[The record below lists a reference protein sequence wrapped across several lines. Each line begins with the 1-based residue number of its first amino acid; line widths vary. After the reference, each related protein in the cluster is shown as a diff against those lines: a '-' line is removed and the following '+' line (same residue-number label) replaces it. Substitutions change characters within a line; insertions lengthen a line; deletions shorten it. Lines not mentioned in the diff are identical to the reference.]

1 MDDQRRPTLQAIA
14 RESYQD
20 MSHRNQ
26 VSAATLGPV
35 GSTAAGRPVTAYAR
49 LGQLAAK
56 ARHGVSRLVTN
67 IRKIF
72 SFFSEFGQDLYLYLR
87 YNGHSPLVPGNR
99 RLFYRTVIETHA
111 IEKGLSLGKPRPLFG
126 KDKIHYIMASLRRY
140 DRTDSAFPVEMGLGA
155 LAAYVDEHRSRG
167 IEDTFLDTVDKY
179 VGHAARDREAVLTGG
194 VKFVLPPPRDQEGM
208 TPQQL
213 LLTRTSCRMFQPV
226 EVPPGLVEDVVRLAQ
241 SAPSQCNRQATRAH
255 FYRDKPTIDRLLQLQ
270 AGSAGFADTVRNLF
284 VISSELSAWGG
295 AQQRNQLYVDGALFA
310 MNLLLACRAYGLASC
325 PLNLAVGNATERGI
339 RRVGNIPS
347 SERLV
352 VMIAI
357 GYAETEAL
365 KAASSPRRALGEV
378 LSIH

>member
-1 MDDQRRPTLQAIA
+1 
-14 RESYQD
+14 

-26 VSAATLGPV
+26 ISAATLGPV
-35 GSTAAGRPVTAYAR
+35 GSTAAGRPAAAYAR
-49 LGQLAAK
+49 LRQLAAS
-56 ARHGVSRLVTN
+56 AGRGASLLLTN
-67 IRKIF
+67 TRKVF

-87 YNGHSPLVPGNR
+87 HNGHSPLVPANR
-99 RLFYRTVIETHA
+99 RLFYRAIIETHA
-111 IEKGLSLGKPRPLFG
+111 IEKGLSLGRPRPLFG
-126 KDKIHYIMASLRRY
+126 KDKIRYIMASLRRY
-140 DRTDSAFPVEMGLGA
+140 DRSDSAFPVEMGLGA

-167 IEDTFLDTVDKY
+167 IEDTFLDAVDKY
-179 VGHAARDREAVLTGG
+179 VASAAPDRAAVLTGG
-194 VKFVLPPPRDQEGM
+194 VKFVSPPPSDQEEM

-213 LLTRTSCRMFQPV
+213 LLSRTSCRMFQPV
-226 EVPPGLVEDVVRLAQ
+226 EVPPGLVEDIVRLAQ

-255 FYRDKPTIDRLLQLQ
+255 FYRDKPTVDRLLQLQ
-270 AGSAGFADTVRNLF
+270 AGSAGFTETVRNLF
-284 VISSELSAWGG
+284 VIASELSAWGG

-325 PLNLAVGNATERGI
+325 PLNLAVGNATERDI
-339 RRVGNIPS
+339 KRAGNIPA

-365 KAASSPRRALGEV
+365 KAASSPRRALSEV